1 VVDAARPD
9 AGLAREFRRDVDAF
23 LNADNDHQE
32 LSSAIRSRLELW
44 QRNHDD
50 LKKIISP
57 SPALMEI
64 ETLSED
70 LMKISE
76 IGLQALEM
84 IAPGQKAD
92 PAWIDQAK
100 QTLEKA
106 KEPRGQTELMVV
118 TAIEKLVKQAEEPG
132 GGR

>member
-1 VVDAARPD
+1 
-9 AGLAREFRRDVDAF
+9 VDAF
-23 LNADNDHQE
+23 LSAGNDHRE

-50 LKKIISP
+50 LKKIILLSP
-57 SPALMEI
+57 VLAEI

-76 IGLQALEM
+76 IGLQSLDM
-84 IAPGQKAD
+84 IAAGQKAE
-92 PAWIDQAK
+92 PAWIGQAK

-106 KEPRGQTELMVV
+106 KEPRGQTELMMV